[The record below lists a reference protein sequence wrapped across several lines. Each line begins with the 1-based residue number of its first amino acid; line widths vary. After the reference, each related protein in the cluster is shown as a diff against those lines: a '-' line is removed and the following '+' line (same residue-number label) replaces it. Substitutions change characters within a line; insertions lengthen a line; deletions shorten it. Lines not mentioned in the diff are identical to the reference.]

1 MILDIFTFIRQNIL
15 LISLAELIVVVLIA
29 SIFCLPFNA
38 LRLFPT
44 MFAVFGLS

>member
-29 SIFCLPFNA
+29 SIFCLSFNA